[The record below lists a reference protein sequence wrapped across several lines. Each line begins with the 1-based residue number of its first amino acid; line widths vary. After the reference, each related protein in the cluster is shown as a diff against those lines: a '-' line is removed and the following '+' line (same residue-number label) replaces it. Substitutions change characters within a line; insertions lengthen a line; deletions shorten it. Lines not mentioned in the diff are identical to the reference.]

1 MYDFKAVE
9 DEIIEFWENNEMY
22 KKVSEMNKGKKKFY
36 FLQGPPYTSGKLHMG
51 QAWNH
56 SLKDMVLRFK
66 RMQGL
71 DVWDRAGYDMHGL
84 PTEHKVQA
92 LLNLKTKEDIVNFGL
107 EKFANECI
115 KFSSTMAK
123 QMDIDL
129 WRMGV
134 WMDYE
139 NAYWPIKNSYIEG
152 IWWLIKKAHEKKRL
166 YEGLRTITWCS
177 SCATALAKHECQYKE
192 VTEPSIFVKFPLKG
206 KKDEYFI
213 IWTTTPWTIALNLAI
228 MVNPEL
234 DYVKIETDG
243 EKWIM
248 AKGLAGAL
256 MGGVFNK
263 KLKILKEFKGET
275 LEGVEYE
282 HPWANEIKQYAEL
295 KKKHPKVHTILL
307 SEEHVT
313 LSAGSGLVHCAP
325 GCGPED
331 YEVGYANNIPPF
343 NLIDEY
349 GAFPEGIGKFSG
361 LVAKKDDQKFI
372 EALKESGNLLA
383 VVPVEHDYAHCE
395 RCHNPV
401 VFRATKQWFF
411 KVEDLKEKML
421 KANGDS
427 YWVPDAAK
435 NAFQSWLN
443 HLRDNSITKQRFWGT
458 PLPIWKCDKCNDYIV
473 IESID
478 ELKKLKAENI
488 PENLHKPWIDAV
500 AIPCKCGHLMKRL
513 PDILDVWIDAGSAS
527 WNCLEFPKRKD
538 YFDKFFPADF
548 ITEGKDQIRGWFNLL
563 MVSSMLAFEK
573 PCFNSVYMH
582 GFITGVDG
590 VKMSKSLG
598 NVISPYEL
606 IDKHGA
612 DTMRYYVCS
621 TPAGEDI
628 NFSWTEAAQRHRHL
642 VVLWN
647 IHQYLIEYAKTE
659 GINPSKVKPKGAGI
673 EEKYINSLLHKS
685 IKKLTE
691 AYEAYKLDEVP
702 KLLENLFLELSR
714 TYIKLTRDKVVENPE
729 LVLHTIFNVLFETL
743 KMQAT
748 LAPFIAE
755 KIYLNLKE
763 AFDLEKE
770 SIHFY
775 QWPKFDEKQID
786 EKLVDKFSDSQN
798 IVQAILAAR
807 EKANLGVR
815 WPLSV
820 ATIVSSIP
828 EVRQAVELL
837 GDLIKNQTNVKELNV
852 KDEIAGAKVEVSPN
866 KGQIGKD
873 FKQDSKKVLD
883 VLDEKQM
890 QKLREKGTLEVSGF
904 ALERKHI
911 NVKEELPENLTSAEF
926 KQGNVYIDTKLSPD
940 LEAEGFARE
949 VVRRIQSLR
958 KESGLTKQDK
968 IELSIES
975 EFDLQNWGK
984 EIKTKVGATA
994 LYFEDKGFK
1003 LYEEKIKGK
1012 NFKIGLKFD

>member
-9 DEIIEFWENNEMY
+9 KEILDFWEKNEIY

-92 LLNLKTKEDIVNFGL
+92 LFNLKTKEDIINFGL

-123 QMDIDL
+123 QMDVDL

-134 WMDYE
+134 WLDYK
-139 NAYWPIKNSYIEG
+139 NAYWPIRNSYIEG
-152 IWWLIKKAHEKKRL
+152 VWWLIKRAHEKERL
-166 YEGLRTITWCS
+166 YEGLRTMTWCS

-192 VTEPSIFVKFPLKG
+192 VTEPSIFVKFPIKG

-234 DYVKIETDG
+234 DYVKVETDG

-263 KLKILKEFKGET
+263 PLKIIDEFKGEA
-275 LEGVEYE
+275 LEGMEYE
-282 HPWANEIKQYAEL
+282 HPWADEIKQFPDL
-295 KKKHPKVHTILL
+295 KKDHPKVHTILL
-307 SEEHVT
+307 SDEHVT
-313 LSAGSGLVHCAP
+313 LAAGSGLVHCAP

-331 YEVGYANNIPPF
+331 YEVGYANDIPPF
-343 NLIDEY
+343 NPIDEY
-349 GAFPEGIGKFSG
+349 GKFPDDMGRFSG
-361 LVAKKDDQKFI
+361 LVAKQDDQKFI
-372 EALKESGNLLA
+372 DALKESGNLLA

-421 KANGDS
+421 KANS
-427 YWVPDAAK
+427 KTYWVPDAAK
-435 NAFQSWLN
+435 NAFNSWLN

-458 PLPIWKCDKCNDYIV
+458 PLPIWRCEKCNEYVVVED
-473 IESID
+473 ID

-488 PENLHKPWIDAV
+488 PDNLHKPWIDAV

-527 WNCLEFPKRKD
+527 WNCLEYPKRKD
-538 YFDKFFPADF
+538 YFEKYFPADF

-563 MVSSMLAFEK
+563 MVASMLAFEK
-573 PCFNSVYMH
+573 PCFDSVYMH

-628 NFSWTEAAQRHRHL
+628 NFSWSEAAQRHRHL

-647 IHQYLIEYAKTE
+647 VHQYLIEYSKTE
-659 GINPSKVKPKGAGI
+659 GINPGKVTVSGEAI
-673 EEKYINSLLHKS
+673 EEKYINSLLHRS
-685 IKKLTE
+685 IKQLTR
-691 AYEAYKLDEVP
+691 AYESYKLDEIP
-702 KLLENLFLELSR
+702 KILENLFLELSR
-714 TYIKLTRDKVVENPE
+714 TYIKLTRDKIIENPG

-743 KMQAT
+743 KMQYT
-748 LAPFIAE
+748 LTPFIAE
-755 KIYLNLKE
+755 KIFLNLKE
-763 AFDLEKE
+763 AFDLDKE
-770 SIHFY
+770 SLSFY
-775 QWPKFDEKQID
+775 PWPEFDDKQID
-786 EKLVDKFSDSQN
+786 EDLEQEFAESQN

-815 WPLSV
+815 WPLPVSTV
-820 ATIVSSIP
+820 VSSMP
-828 EVRQAVELL
+828 EVKQAVDAL
-837 GDLIKNQTNVKELNV
+837 GDLIKNQTNVKELEV

-873 FKQDSKKVLD
+873 FKKDSRKILE

-890 QKLREKGTLEVSGF
+890 QELREKGTLDVAGF
-904 ALERKHI
+904 KLERRHI
-911 NVKEELPENLTSAEF
+911 NIKEELPENLTSAEF
-926 KQGNVYIDTKLSPD
+926 KQGNVYIDTKLTPE

-958 KESGLTKQDK
+958 KESGLKKKDK

-975 EFDLQNWGK
+975 EFDLKSWGE

-994 LYFEDKGFK
+994 LYFENKGFK

-1012 NFKIGLKFD
+1012 NFKIGIKI